1 MTIRFHPISSDSIRS
16 ISDWHALARPEPDAK
31 ALAVQLGC
39 HLEEVCEMLEAL
51 TFAAGNWPPVI
62 GIATGAHEML
72 SALAQHLK
80 TQEVGVTI
88 DDRAALLDSLA
99 DQVVTAVGVAHCAGM
114 DLPSALAEVN
124 RSNWSKFENGAPVF
138 LPGGKIGKGEFYTPP
153 DLSDF
158 V

>member
-1 MTIRFHPISSDSIRS
+1 MTTRHPIPSDSIRS

-39 HLEEVCEMLEAL
+39 HLEEVAEMLEAVE
-51 TFAAGNWPPVI
+51 FCRAGYA
-62 GIATGAHEML
+62 IAGAHTKLYDAL
-72 SALAQHLK
+72 SDLATYLK
-80 TQEVGVTI
+80 TGNHTI
-88 DDRAALLDSLA
+88 TITDRAALLDSLA

-114 DLPSALAEVN
+114 DFPGALAEVN

-138 LPGGKIGKGEFYTPP
+138 LTGGKIGKGEFYTPP
-153 DLSDF
+153 DLTDF

>member
-1 MTIRFHPISSDSIRS
+1 MTSHPIPSDSIRS
-16 ISDWHALARPEPDAK
+16 ITEWHQLARPEPDSK

-39 HLEEVCEMLEAL
+39 HFEEVAEMLEAV
-51 TFAAGNWPPVI
+51 TFTEENFHPILGTSTRAYEV
-62 GIATGAHEML
+62 L
-72 SALAQHLK
+72 CALAYHLK
-80 TQEVGVTI
+80 NGESAVTI
-88 DDRAALLDSLA
+88 TNRPALLDSLA
-99 DQVVTAVGVAHCAGM
+99 DQTVTAAGVAHCAGM
-114 DLPSALAEVN
+114 DFPGALAEVN

>member
-1 MTIRFHPISSDSIRS
+1 MTATSDSIRS
-16 ISDWHALARPEPDAK
+16 ITDWHQQARPAPSDK
-31 ALAVQLGC
+31 DFNVQLGC

-51 TFAAGNWPPVI
+51 TFAAGNWPPII

-72 SALAQHLK
+72 SSLAQHLK
-80 TQEVGVTI
+80 TQYVGVTI
-88 DDRAALLDSLA
+88 DDRAELLDSLA
-99 DQVVTAVGVAHCAGM
+99 DQTVTAAGVAHCAGM
-114 DLPSALAEVN
+114 DFPGALAEVN

>member
-1 MTIRFHPISSDSIRS
+1 MMTTNTLQSIAK
-16 ISDWHALARPEPDAK
+16 WHQQARPAPSDK
-31 ALAVQLGC
+31 DFNVQLGC

-80 TQEVGVTI
+80 TQDVVVII

-99 DQVVTAVGVAHCAGM
+99 DQGVTAAGVAHCTGM
-114 DLPSALAEVN
+114 DFPGALAEVN
-124 RSNWSKFENGAPVF
+124 RSNWSKFVDGQPQFDENG
-138 LPGGKIGKGEFYTPP
+138 KIAKPTTYRKP
-153 DLSDF
+153 DLTGCL
-158 V
+158 